1 MQAVSLKN
9 GVKKTS
15 IGNGLTIKTNEDEKE
30 LIDIA
35 IHNLAVSAKIHK
47 GGNHE

>member
-1 MQAVSLKN
+1 MRKITNAS
-9 GVKKTS
+9 
-15 IGNGLTIKTNEDEKE
+15 GNPEWIINEDEKE